1 MHVITAD
8 GLGRKFGDRWAV
20 RDLNLNIEPGE
31 VFGLLGPNGAGKTT
45 TMRMLSS
52 LIAPSVGHATVCG
65 FDVVTRPDEVR
76 RRVGILTEPAGLY
89 DNLSAQ
95 RNLEFFAK
103 LYDLDAARG
112 REQIDYY
119 LKLFGLWDRRKDPAG
134 TFSRGMKQKLSLA
147 RSLLHEP
154 PVVILDEPT
163 SALDPEGAKLVRDA
177 IISLQGE
184 GRTIILCTHNLH
196 EAAYLCGRVGIVKR
210 TLIKV
215 GTPRELQQALYGQQI
230 EIRITNPLLD
240 MGDKANL
247 DERLGRTMND
257 YAVMVAKM
265 QGVGDVGVAG
275 TRLLVSMFDPEE
287 HTPHVVRMLVQHGA
301 DITHVAEVEHTL
313 ERAYLDLVARQD
325 LLEAEAAIDA
335 ARVRA
340 KYSRNGSAGS
350 MEEVKSA

>member
-1 MHVITAD
+1 MPLYVITAE

-20 RDLNLNIEPGE
+20 RDLNVNIEPGE

-52 LIAPSVGHATVCG
+52 LIAPSVGRATVCG
-65 FDVVTRPDEVR
+65 FDIAARPDDVR

-103 LYDLDAARG
+103 MYDIDSRRANQ
-112 REQIDYY
+112 QIERY
-119 LKLFGLWDRRKDPAG
+119 LKLFGLWERRKDPAG
-134 TFSRGMKQKLSLA
+134 QFSRGMKQKLSLA
-147 RSLLHEP
+147 RALLHEP

-177 IISLQGE
+177 IVSLQGE

-196 EAAYLCGRVGIVKR
+196 EAGDLCGRVGIVKR
-210 TLIKV
+210 SLIRV

-230 EIRITNPLLD
+230 EIRIANPLLE
-240 MGDKANL
+240 MGDRAHF
-247 DERLGRTMND
+247 DEILGNTMND
-257 YAVMVAKM
+257 YAIMVSQM

-275 TRLLVSMFDPEE
+275 TRLLVSMLDPDEF
-287 HTPHVVRMLVQHGA
+287 TPHIVRTLVQHGA
-301 DITHVAEVEHTL
+301 DITRVAEVEHTL

-325 LLEAEAAIDA
+325 LIESEAAIA
-335 ARVRA
+335 KPPVYANGRVSSADVGGA
-340 KYSRNGSAGS
+340 KGA
-350 MEEVKSA
+350 